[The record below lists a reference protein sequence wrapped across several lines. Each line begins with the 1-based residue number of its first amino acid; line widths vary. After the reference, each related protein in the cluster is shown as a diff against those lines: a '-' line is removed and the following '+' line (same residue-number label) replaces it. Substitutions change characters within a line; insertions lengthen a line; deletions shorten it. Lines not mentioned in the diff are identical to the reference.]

1 MALSL
6 RPQHVGR
13 YKDLVRLLV
22 KYGRSDLVR
31 QAGMEEL
38 VEADG
43 SSDGQVPAKAEEL
56 ACDLEKLGPT
66 YIKLG
71 QLLSTRA
78 DLIPPSYAKA
88 LSRLQDSVEPFGSDE
103 IERIVP
109 TELGFRISKGF
120 ATFDFDPLAS
130 ASLGQVHR
138 ATMRDGREVVV
149 KVQRPGI
156 RERIVTDM
164 ETLTELAQFADNHLE
179 AGRRYGFAE
188 LLAQFRRSL
197 SGELDYRR
205 EAANLTALGRIL
217 RPYDRLV
224 VPEPIG
230 DYTTSTVL
238 TMEFIQG
245 RKVTDIGPLGKLE
258 LDGHVLAEQLFQA
271 YLDQILVEG
280 FFHADPHPGNV
291 ILTPDGRLALVDV
304 GMVARVPK
312 TIRHL
317 LVKLLLALSDGNGKG
332 VADAAVAMGRP
343 LEWYDGPGFCAQATE
358 MVEESQGMNLE
369 QIDAGSMVMDLM
381 RISGE
386 NGLRLPPEL
395 SMLGKALLNLDQVA
409 KTLDPTFDPTAA
421 IEAHTT
427 EVMQSQMKTSSG
439 SAFSALLETRD
450 FVEQLPGRVN
460 KVMDA
465 VTEGTFELKVHAFD
479 EAELIRGLQ
488 KLANRLTMG
497 LVLAAL
503 IVGAAMLMQVE
514 TSSKLLGY
522 PAVAILCF
530 LAGASAAFVLM
541 VSIVRSDRRSTPEP
555 KRKT

>member
-1 MALSL
+1 MPLSL
-6 RPQHVGR
+6 RPKHLGR

-31 QAGMEEL
+31 QAGMEDLAEPG
-38 VEADG
+38 G
-43 SSDGQVPAKAEEL
+43 SSDPTVPPKAEEL
-56 ACDLEKLGPT
+56 ARDLEELGPT

-78 DLIPPSYAKA
+78 DLIPPAYAKA
-88 LSRLQDSVEPFGSDE
+88 LSRLQDSVEPFGAE
-103 IERIVP
+103 EVERIVT

-120 ATFDFDPLAS
+120 ASFDLTPLAS

-138 ATMRDGREVVV
+138 ATMRDGRQVVV

-156 RERIVTDM
+156 RERIASDM
-164 ETLTELAQFADNHLE
+164 EALTELAEFADSHLE
-179 AGRRYGFAE
+179 AGRRYGFAD
-188 LLAQFRRSL
+188 LLAQFRRAL
-197 SGELDYRR
+197 GGELDYRR

-230 DYTTSTVL
+230 DYTTATVL
-238 TMEFIQG
+238 TMEFIPG

-258 LDGHVLAEQLFQA
+258 LDGAVLAEQLFQA

-312 TIRHL
+312 AMRHL

-332 VADAAVAMGRP
+332 VADAAVALGRP
-343 LEWYDGPGFCAQATE
+343 LDWYDAPGFCARATE
-358 MVEESQGMNLE
+358 MVEQSHGMSLE
-369 QIDAGSMVMDLM
+369 QIDAGSMVMELM
-381 RISGE
+381 RISGD

-409 KTLDPTFDPTAA
+409 HTLDPLFEPAAA
-421 IEAHTT
+421 IEAHAS
-427 EVMQSQMKTSSG
+427 EVMQGQMKTSSG

-465 VTEGTFELKVHAFD
+465 VSEGNFELKVHAFD
-479 EAELIRGLQ
+479 EAELLRGLQ

-522 PAVAILCF
+522 PSVAIICF
-530 LAGASAAFVLM
+530 LAAAGGGFALL
-541 VSIVRSDRRSTPEP
+541 VSIVRGDRRTSTKP
-555 KRKT
+555 K